1 LNLEN
6 DYFLLYHGIHVD
18 KKDEFEIKK
27 DLDLDLSALILT
39 VERNSCSKF
48 LALKSFEKVC
58 LSLSDEKPTNI
69 NDIYQLQF
77 NIIEMLKGDDFNAL
91 NKSFLYL
98 KENEVLSAQNSEKLL
113 SLFEPEKEII
123 EEKKSEIIFE
133 SEKNSKQGLEKLANE
148 LKVLIDLQECLDDLD
163 NFFEYL
169 HTQKFSIGVT
179 GVMNAGKSTLLNA
192 LMGKEVLGTST
203 IPETAN
209 LTIISYDANPS
220 AKVFYWNE
228 KEWQRIEKSAQD
240 VASLKEF
247 VKQTAEHFGSELKE
261 YIQEL
266 SKVDEIDI
274 DDLALYTSA
283 SQSDKKCNLVKYVE
297 LGANLDFLSDGI
309 EIVDTPGLDDLVV
322 QREEITKEYLSN
334 CDLMMHL
341 MNVSQ
346 SATQKDIEFIIDAI
360 LYQNVSKLLV
370 VLTRADSV
378 SKKDLEEVIEYTK
391 TSIKI
396 KLSELNKSSQL
407 ENILSSL
414 TFMSVSAKM
423 ALLHRTGKSES
434 AIEAGYTI
442 EKSGILEIEQYLF
455 KTLYG
460 KGSEKNELFLNSAK
474 YRLTKIVE
482 AYTKLLK
489 YQLVLLGK
497 NNVELEDEL
506 KKFQKQKENRLQIVR
521 TLEEDVSS
529 FKSSAT
535 KYLEALESFLDSEVI
550 ALQSIIKNRVVDD
563 VRYALEKDK
572 STPSLSRIKVIVDT
586 ALKDG
591 LIDIIRDYRYKFIK
605 KTKSIAS
612 NFEQK
617 YQEEELKLAEHS
629 DDFNVQE
636 LFSEH
641 FNRSFSTSNSDLLVS
656 KIVAQVVKTKLSK
669 IFDLDNSLQ
678 NILSDELET
687 MQEQM
692 KEKALGVSKALM
704 ESFFENISA
713 PLKEMNRA
721 VERDEKVLNE
731 QIERVGISE
740 QDREKERLHVREK
753 IKKLEIIYAPLL
765 KVELYKR

>member
-1 LNLEN
+1 MNLAN
-6 DYFLLYHGIHVD
+6 DYFLLYHGIHIE
-18 KKDEFEIKK
+18 KKDSFEIIGTLN
-27 DLDLDLSALILT
+27 LDESALILT
-39 VERNSCSKF
+39 VDRNSCSKY
-48 LALKSFEKVC
+48 LALKSFEKIC
-58 LSLSDEKPTNI
+58 LSLTDEIPTNV
-69 NDIYQLQF
+69 DEIYQLQF
-77 NIIEMLKGDDFNAL
+77 NIIEMLQSDNFTLL
-91 NKSFLYL
+91 NESFIYL
-98 KENEVLSAQNSEKLL
+98 KDNEILSSQNCEKLITLFEAVEVIKDDKQILDIKQNSKHD
-113 SLFEPEKEII
+113 
-123 EEKKSEIIFE
+123 
-133 SEKNSKQGLEKLANE
+133 LEKLANE
-148 LKVLIDLQECLDDLD
+148 LKILIDTQDCLDDLD
-163 NFFEYL
+163 TFFDYL
-169 HTQKFSIGVT
+169 HTQKFSIGIT

-192 LMGKEVLGTST
+192 LMGKELLGTST

-209 LTIISYDANPS
+209 LTVISYDANPN

-228 KEWQRIEKSAQD
+228 KEWQKLEKSAKD

-247 VKQTAEHFGSELKE
+247 VEQTAAHFGSELKE
-261 YIQEL
+261 YIQAT
-266 SKVDEIDI
+266 SKIDEIDV

-283 SQSDKKCNLVKYVE
+283 AQSDKKCNLVKYVE

-346 SATQKDIEFIIDAI
+346 SATQKDIEFIIDSI

-378 SKKDLEEVIEYTK
+378 NKKDLDEVIEYTK

-423 ALLHRTGKSES
+423 ALLHRTGKAES

-442 EKSGILEIEQYLF
+442 EKSGILEIEQYLL

-460 KGSEKNELFLNSAK
+460 KTSEKNELFLNSAK
-474 YRLTKIVE
+474 YRLIKIVDD
-482 AYTKLLK
+482 YTKLLN
-489 YQLVLLGK
+489 YQLALLGK
-497 NNVELEDEL
+497 NDTELEDEL
-506 KKFQKQKENRLQIVR
+506 KKFQEQKENKLKVVKA
-521 TLEEDVSS
+521 LEEDVS
-529 FKSSAT
+529 FHKSSAT
-535 KYLEALESFLDSEVI
+535 KYLEALKSFLDSEIV

-572 STPSLSRIKVIVDT
+572 SAPKIARIKVIVDT

-612 NFEQK
+612 NIEQK

-641 FNRSFSTSNSDLLVS
+641 FNRSFSTSSSDLLVS
-656 KIVAQVVKTKLSK
+656 KINTQVSKTKLSK
-669 IFDLDNSLQ
+669 ISDFDNSLQ
-678 NILSDELET
+678 NILSDELDA

-692 KEKALGVSKALM
+692 KEKALGVSKTLI

-713 PLKEMNRA
+713 PLKEMNR
-721 VERDEKVLNE
+721 VLQRDEKVIKE
-731 QIERVGISE
+731 QIERVGVSW
-740 QDREKERLHVREK
+740 QDRENERLNVHEK
-753 IKKLEIIYAPLL
+753 IKQLEIIL
-765 KVELYKR
+765 KKVQL

>member
-1 LNLEN
+1 MCLNLAN
-6 DYFLLYHGIHVD
+6 DYFLLYHGIHVER
-18 KKDEFEIKK
+18 KDVFEIEEN
-27 DLDLDLSALILT
+27 LDLSISALILSID
-39 VERNSCSKF
+39 RNNCSKF
-48 LALKSFEKVC
+48 LALKSFEKIS
-58 LSLSDEKPTNI
+58 LSLTDNKPTNI
-69 NDIYQLQF
+69 DEIYQLQF
-77 NIIEMLKGDDFNAL
+77 NIIEMLKSDDFFTL
-91 NKSFLYL
+91 NENFLYL
-98 KENEVLSAQNSEKLL
+98 KENEILSAQNSEKLL
-113 SLFEPEKEII
+113 SLFEPAKEII
-123 EEKKSEIIFE
+123 EEKEFE
-133 SEKNSKQGLEKLANE
+133 TSFVEENSSKHDLEKLANE
-148 LKVLIDLQECLDDLD
+148 LKTLIDTQEYLDDLD
-163 NFFEYL
+163 TFFDYL
-169 HTQKFSIGVT
+169 HTQKFSIGIT

-192 LMGKEVLGTST
+192 LMGKELLGTST

-209 LTIISYDANPS
+209 LTVISYDANPS

-228 KEWQRIEKSAQD
+228 KEWQKIEKSAQD
-240 VASLKEF
+240 IASLKEF
-247 VKQTAEHFGSELKE
+247 VEQTSAHFGSELKE
-261 YIQEL
+261 YIQAT
-266 SKVDEIDI
+266 SKVDEIDV

-283 SQSDKKCNLVKYVE
+283 AQSDKKCNLVKYVE

-378 SKKDLEEVIEYTK
+378 NKKDLDEVIEYTK

-423 ALLHRTGKSES
+423 ALLHRTGKAES

-442 EKSGILEIEQYLF
+442 EKSGILEIEQYLL

-460 KGSEKNELFLNSAK
+460 KTSEKNELFLNSAK
-474 YRLTKIVE
+474 YRLIKIVDS
-482 AYTKLLK
+482 YTKLLN
-489 YQLVLLGK
+489 YQLALLGK
-497 NNVELEDEL
+497 NDTELEDEL
-506 KKFQKQKENRLQIVR
+506 KKFQEQKENKLKVVKA
-521 TLEEDVSS
+521 LEEDVS
-529 FKSSAT
+529 FHKSSAT
-535 KYLEALESFLDSEVI
+535 KYLEALKSFLDSEIV

-572 STPSLSRIKVIVDT
+572 SVPTIARIKVIVDT

-612 NFEQK
+612 NIEQK
-617 YQEEELKLAEHS
+617 YQEEELKLSEHS

-656 KIVAQVVKTKLSK
+656 KINTQVAKTKLSK
-669 IFDLDNSLQ
+669 ISDFDNSLQ
-678 NILSDELET
+678 NILSDELDA

-692 KEKALGVSKALM
+692 KEKALGVSKTLI

-721 VERDEKVLNE
+721 VQRDEKVLKE
-731 QIERVGISE
+731 QVERVGISE
-740 QDREKERLHVREK
+740 QDREKERLNVHEK
-753 IKKLEIIYAPLL
+753 IKQLEIIL
-765 KVELYKR
+765 KKVQL